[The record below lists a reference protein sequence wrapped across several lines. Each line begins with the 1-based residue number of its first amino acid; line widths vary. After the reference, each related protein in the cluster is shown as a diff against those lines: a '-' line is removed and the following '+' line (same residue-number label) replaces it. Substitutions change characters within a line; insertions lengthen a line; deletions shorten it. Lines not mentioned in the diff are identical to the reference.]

1 MMLAGKT
8 LSEQPLS
15 VQPFLTCLH
24 TAANHR
30 TEVGRGGGTNGK
42 TQDPGILMAKEDVV
56 FISHLFLVAVCCYF
70 SEHRCLRDMAFV

>member
-30 TEVGRGGGTNGK
+30 TEVGRGGDQWKDTG
-42 TQDPGILMAKEDVV
+42 
-56 FISHLFLVAVCCYF
+56 SRHLDGQGGRRFYF
-70 SEHRCLRDMAFV
+70 APFPCRGLLLFF